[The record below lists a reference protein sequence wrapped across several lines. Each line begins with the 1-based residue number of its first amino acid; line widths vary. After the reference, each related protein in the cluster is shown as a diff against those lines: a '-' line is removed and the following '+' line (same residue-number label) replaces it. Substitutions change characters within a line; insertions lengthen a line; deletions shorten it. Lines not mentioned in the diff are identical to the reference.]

1 MESKVYSISS
11 DLMLGSGDNL
21 FGYIAECL
29 AHFLK
34 DRNLSHEILPLG
46 FTFSFP
52 CRQKG
57 LDCGEL
63 IGWTKGFKCAG
74 VEGRIDISI
83 NNFQYVLRLSLR
95 PANVFIFQG
104 MMLLRY

>member
-1 MESKVYSISS
+1 MDSKVYSISS
-11 DLMLGSGDNL
+11 ELMMGPGEEL
-21 FGYIAECL
+21 FDYIAECL
-29 AHFLK
+29 AHFAK
-34 DRNLSHEILPLG
+34 DRNISHEILPLG

-74 VEGRIDISI
+74 VEGKAKVEIVYSL
-83 NNFQYVLRLSLR
+83 YVFKMVIKTS
-95 PANVFIFQG
+95 
-104 MMLLRY
+104 Y